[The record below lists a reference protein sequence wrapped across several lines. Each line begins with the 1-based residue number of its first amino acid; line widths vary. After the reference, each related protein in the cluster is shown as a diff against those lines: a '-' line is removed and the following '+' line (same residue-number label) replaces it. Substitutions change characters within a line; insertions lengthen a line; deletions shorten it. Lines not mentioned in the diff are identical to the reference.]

1 MIAFAQSRDDFRI
14 VELLLDLGFSPTFVD
29 PTGEF
34 VPLSTSPF
42 DAARNH

>member
-29 PTGEF
+29 PTGEL
-34 VPLSTSPF
+34 VPPSTSLF
-42 DAARNH
+42 DAARNY